1 MKNIIIIAMMLVATI
16 NLKAQNHIKGRV
28 VEQLED
34 SSETSIPGANVYW
47 EGTTIGVATDE
58 QGYYQIPEPESYP
71 ATLVVSFVGYQ
82 TYTKIIKEW
91 NHYHIIL
98 TPSIQQDEVKIKGK
112 VNTTKFSTINTI
124 NMQTL
129 TTGELEKAACCNL
142 SESFSTNAT
151 VDVTFTDA
159 VSGAKQ
165 IQMLGLDGIY
175 TQITQENMPL
185 IRGISSAYGLSYVPG
200 TWIESIQIIKGAGSV
215 INGFESFTGQINL
228 EYFKPE
234 TAPKLFWNMYTNSEG
249 KIENNLQ
256 FAKNNGNWKSNLFTH
271 ISYFDREVDNSGD
284 GFLDMPKT
292 KQVNLL
298 NRWEYKGNKNYHI
311 AFTLRG
317 LVEDRAGGTIENAAI
332 PYVVD
337 IHNDLLEFTSK
348 TGMLQQNSPGKSMGL
363 QTSFRRHNQT
373 AIFGKNNYKENNY
386 KGLQESAYLNFIRQT
401 YLGNTNHILK
411 YGISYYADRYTE
423 SFKGNIDTS
432 FSNKVRV
439 DLMTGIFSEYAFKW
453 RESFNLVA
461 GIRADY
467 YNNTEEIN
475 YLPRLNMKYNPTE
488 QTAIRLSAGRA
499 FRVANV
505 FVENASFLASKRQI
519 TIGNLN
525 PEMAWNY
532 GTNITHNFR
541 MFGREGTINADAYRT
556 VFENQ
561 VVVDIENDGE
571 LSFYNLDGES
581 YANSMQFDLAYELFD
596 RFDIKLAYKIND
608 VYTTYNGEDKVAPL
622 TPKNRA
628 LVNMAYATNFDK
640 WKFDITWNFIG
651 ESRIPSHR
659 EDAETQKLSFGY
671 SDTFYLINA
680 QITKKFR
687 KFDVYLGGENLL
699 SYMQKDPIIDAKNPT
714 SDLFDASLI
723 YAPVMGRVIYA
734 GLRYKIK

>member
-47 EGTTIGVATDE
+47 EGTTIGVATDV

-82 TYTKIIKEW
+82 IYTKIIKKW

-215 INGFESFTGQINL
+215 INGFESLTGQINL

-234 TAPKLFWNMYTNSEG
+234 TAPKLFWNMYANSEG

-271 ISYFDREVDNSGD
+271 ISYFDREVANSGD
-284 GFLDMPKT
+284 GFLDMPKV
-292 KQVNLL
+292 KQFNVL
-298 NRWEYKGNKNYHI
+298 NRWKYVGSKDFRI
-311 AFTLRG
+311 QIIVRG
-317 LVEDRAGGTIENAAI
+317 LVEDRVGGTIKDVADSIAYLVE
-332 PYVVD
+332 

-373 AIFGKNNYKENNY
+373 AIFGKNNY

-505 FVENASFLASKRQI
+505 FVENTSFLASNRQI

-541 MFGREGTINADAYRT
+541 MFGREGTINPDAYRT
-556 VFENQ
+556 AFENQ

-581 YANSMQFDLAYELFD
+581 FANSMQFDLAYELFD

-659 EDAETQKLSFGY
+659 EEDRKSTRLNSSHKPISYAVFCLKKKKTQ
-671 SDTFYLINA
+671 
-680 QITKKFR
+680 
-687 KFDVYLGGENLL
+687 
-699 SYMQKDPIIDAKNPT
+699 
-714 SDLFDASLI
+714 
-723 YAPVMGRVIYA
+723 
-734 GLRYKIK
+734 

>member
-1 MKNIIIIAMMLVATI
+1 MLVATI

-47 EGTTIGVATDE
+47 EGTTIGVATDV

-82 TYTKIIKEW
+82 IYTKSIKEW

-215 INGFESFTGQINL
+215 INGFESLTGQINL
-228 EYFKPE
+228 EYYKPE

-249 KIENNLQ
+249 KLENNLQ
-256 FAKNNGNWKSNLFTH
+256 FAKNNGNWRSNLFTH
-271 ISYFDREVDNSGD
+271 ISYFDREVDKSGD
-284 GFLDMPKT
+284 DFLDMPKT
-292 KQVNLL
+292 KQVNVL
-298 NRWEYKGNKNYHI
+298 NRWEYNGNENYHI

-317 LVEDRAGGTIENAAI
+317 LIEDRVGGTIKNVEN
-332 PYVVD
+332 PYLVD

-373 AIFGKNNYKENNY
+373 AIFGKNNYK
-386 KGLQESAYLNFIRQT
+386 GLQESAYLNFIRQT

-423 SFKGNIDTS
+423 NLNGTDYNRT
-432 FSNKVRV
+432 
-439 DLMTGIFSEYAFKW
+439 DLMTGIFSEYSYKW

-461 GIRADY
+461 GIRAD
-467 YNNTEEIN
+467 
-475 YLPRLNMKYNPTE
+475 
-488 QTAIRLSAGRA
+488 
-499 FRVANV
+499 
-505 FVENASFLASKRQI
+505 
-519 TIGNLN
+519 
-525 PEMAWNY
+525 
-532 GTNITHNFR
+532 
-541 MFGREGTINADAYRT
+541 
-556 VFENQ
+556 
-561 VVVDIENDGE
+561 
-571 LSFYNLDGES
+571 
-581 YANSMQFDLAYELFD
+581 
-596 RFDIKLAYKIND
+596 
-608 VYTTYNGEDKVAPL
+608 
-622 TPKNRA
+622 
-628 LVNMAYATNFDK
+628 
-640 WKFDITWNFIG
+640 
-651 ESRIPSHR
+651 
-659 EDAETQKLSFGY
+659 
-671 SDTFYLINA
+671 
-680 QITKKFR
+680 
-687 KFDVYLGGENLL
+687 
-699 SYMQKDPIIDAKNPT
+699 
-714 SDLFDASLI
+714 
-723 YAPVMGRVIYA
+723 
-734 GLRYKIK
+734 